1 MLVMAKVTLQICAV
15 MRRHMGV
22 LRLHSRGLPGQL
34 RRWSMTGHALG
45 HTNSFVFFHIAV
57 ALGTADIFKRMD
69 VTCRQAATEG
79 TGVVCT

>member
-22 LRLHSRGLPGQL
+22 LRLHSRCFLSQL
-34 RRWSMTGHALG
+34 CRGSMAGHAFG

-57 ALGTADIFKRMD
+57 ALGTEDIFKRMD